1 MSSETTLSLPLTLAS
16 LAVILEL
23 LATGSYIRAVLR
35 REICP
40 SRASWLIWAL
50 LEWLTVAS
58 TVEGGGGLAVAKL
71 AAGALGT
78 SVICLL
84 ALGYGTGGRS
94 RTDVGCFALTLVGIG
109 LWAVLGDPLL
119 ALGVFLLADLTGAV
133 PTLLTTWRSPT
144 SERTQPW
151 LLHLIA
157 TVAILLTV
165 PAPAWTAGAAGFA
178 SWAAPLYLLLLYG
191 LIVALTL
198 RRPAR
203 LALA

>member
-1 MSSETTLSLPLTLAS
+1 MSGGMTLSLSLTLAS
-16 LAVILEL
+16 VAVLLEL
-23 LATGSYIRAVLR
+23 LATGAYIRAILR
-35 REICP
+35 QEILP
-40 SRASWLIWAL
+40 SRASWLIWAP

-58 TVEGGGGLAVAKL
+58 IFEGGGLALAKL

-84 ALGYGTGGRS
+84 ALRYGTGGRS
-94 RTDVGCFALTLVGIG
+94 RTDAACFALTLVGIG
-109 LWAVLGDPLL
+109 LWATLADPLL
-119 ALGVFLLADLTGAV
+119 ALTIFLIADLTGAV

-151 LLHLIA
+151 MLHLIA
-157 TVAILLTV
+157 TGLILLTV
-165 PAPAWTAGAAGFA
+165 PPPAWTAGAAGFA

-191 LIVALTL
+191 LIVTLTL

-203 LALA
+203 LALT